1 MYTHILYNTHTCCYN
16 QKSHIDKHSFR
27 LHIVAIII
35 IIMCVRVRVQRSAI
49 IYGILLCQQRL
60 RRVLYKDSH
69 SHKDC
74 EDEGSDTRGTG
85 SWERGTRII
94 SAVSGPSGVHA
105 ITPKLLIFPLSTC
118 ES

>member
-1 MYTHILYNTHTCCYN
+1 MPTTPSSRFIHT
-16 QKSHIDKHSFR
+16 KIRTVTKTS
-27 LHIVAIII
+27 
-35 IIMCVRVRVQRSAI
+35 
-49 IYGILLCQQRL
+49 
-60 RRVLYKDSH
+60 
-69 SHKDC
+69 C

-85 SWERGTRII
+85 SWERETRII